1 MKFLEKISD
10 TSYFVKLNVK
20 TDSKKQKII
29 KDDDF
34 LTIFLKSKP
43 IQNKANKELL
53 NLIKRR
59 LKISMDQIQIIS
71 GLKSHNKLIKLD
83 FIETIEEREILRKL
97 IF

>member
-20 TDSKKQKII
+20 TDSKKQKIVN
-29 KDDDF
+29 DDDF

>member
-10 TSYFVKLNVK
+10 TSYLLRLSVK
-20 TDSKKQKII
+20 TDSKKQEIVNN
-29 KDDDF
+29 DNF

-53 NLIKRR
+53 NLIKTR
-59 LKISMDQIQIIS
+59 LKISIDQIQIIS

-83 FIETIEEREILRKL
+83 FLETLEEREMLRKL